1 METRRRRA
9 SALVKWPE
17 STISILPAF
26 VYGDAMIVQ
35 QKIQKLKLE
44 CLEMIK
50 KISILAAA
58 VGFAVAASG
67 AFAAYPEKP
76 VSVIVPFAAGGP
88 TDVVARSLAQAM
100 GIQLKGS
107 MIIENVGGAGGTI
120 GAGKVARAQ
129 GDGYTLLFHH
139 IGMATAPSLYRK
151 LDFKPLEDFIPI
163 GAVVDVPMTII
174 AKPTMA
180 QTNAKDLIAF
190 VRAHKDKIN
199 LANAGV
205 GSASHLCGLL
215 LQSAMKTDLTT
226 VPFSGTGPAMT
237 ALLGGNVDLMCDQTT
252 NTSGQIKGGKVK
264 AYAVTSKNKLAN
276 FPELPPLASE
286 LPGFEVGV
294 WHILYAPKNT
304 PADVVSKLQ
313 SALQAAINDP
323 GFAAKMKELGAE
335 IMSTDRQTSTGARA
349 MLQAEISKWSPII
362 QAAKAYAD

>member
-1 METRRRRA
+1 
-9 SALVKWPE
+9 
-17 STISILPAF
+17 
-26 VYGDAMIVQ
+26 MIR
-35 QKIQKLKLE
+35 
-44 CLEMIK
+44 
-50 KISILAAA
+50 KISKLAAA
-58 VGFAVAASG
+58 VGFVFAAIG
-67 AFAAYPEKP
+67 TNAAFAAYPEKP
-76 VSVIVPFAAGGP
+76 ISVVVPFAAGGP

-100 GIQLKGS
+100 GTQLKGS
-107 MIIENVGGAGGTI
+107 MIVENVGGAGGTI
-120 GAGKVARAQ
+120 GAGKVARAS

-139 IGMATAPSLYRK
+139 IGMSTAPSLYRK

-180 QTNAKDLIAF
+180 QDNAKDLIAF
-190 VRAHKDKIN
+190 VRANKDKIN

-226 VPFSGTGPAMT
+226 VPFSGTAPAMT

-264 AYAVTSKNKLAN
+264 AYAVTSKGKLAN
-276 FPELPPLASE
+276 FPELPPLGAE

-304 PADVVSKLQ
+304 PADVVTKLQ
-313 SALQAAINDP
+313 SSLQAAIKDP
-323 GFAAKMKELGAE
+323 GFAAKMKDLGAE
-335 IMSTDRQTSTGARA
+335 IMPADRQTSAGAKA
-349 MLQAEISKWSPII
+349 LLTTEIAKWSPII

>member
-1 METRRRRA
+1 
-9 SALVKWPE
+9 
-17 STISILPAF
+17 
-26 VYGDAMIVQ
+26 MIR
-35 QKIQKLKLE
+35 
-44 CLEMIK
+44 
-50 KISILAAA
+50 KISMLTATLG
-58 VGFAVAASG
+58 V
-67 AFAAYPEKP
+67 AFAATSAFATYPDKP
-76 VSVIVPFAAGGP
+76 ISVVVPFAAGGP

-100 GIQLKGS
+100 GTQLKGS
-107 MIIENVGGAGGTI
+107 MIVENVGGAGGTI
-120 GAGKVARAQ
+120 GAGKVARAA

-139 IGMATAPSLYRK
+139 IGMSTAPSLYRK

-180 QTNAKDLIAF
+180 QANAKDLLAF
-190 VRAHKDKIN
+190 VRANKDKIN

-215 LQSAMKTDLTT
+215 LQNAMKTELTT

-264 AYAVTSKNKLAN
+264 AYAVTSKAKLAN

-304 PADVVSKLQ
+304 PPDVVTKLQ
-313 SALQAAINDP
+313 SSLQAAIKDP
-323 GFAAKMKELGAE
+323 GFVAKMKDLGAE
-335 IMSTDRQTSTGARA
+335 IMPADRQTSAGAKA
-349 MLQAEISKWSPII
+349 LLAAEITKWSPII

>member
-1 METRRRRA
+1 
-9 SALVKWPE
+9 
-17 STISILPAF
+17 
-26 VYGDAMIVQ
+26 MIR
-35 QKIQKLKLE
+35 
-44 CLEMIK
+44 
-50 KISILAAA
+50 KISKLAVA
-58 VGFAVAASG
+58 VGFVVAAIGVNS

-76 VSVIVPFAAGGP
+76 ISVVVPFAAGGP

-100 GIQLKGS
+100 GLQLKGS
-107 MIIENVGGAGGTI
+107 MIVENVVGAGGTI
-120 GAGKVARAQ
+120 GAGKVARAP

-139 IGMATAPSLYRK
+139 IGMSTAPSLYRK

-180 QTNAKDLIAF
+180 QDNAKDLIAF
-190 VRAHKDKIN
+190 VRANKDKIN

-215 LQSAMKTDLTT
+215 LQNAMKTDLTT
-226 VPFSGTGPAMT
+226 VPFSGTAPAMT

-264 AYAVTSKNKLAN
+264 AYAVTSKSRLAN
-276 FPELPPLASE
+276 FPELPPLGAE

-304 PADVVSKLQ
+304 PADVVTKLQ
-313 SALQAAINDP
+313 SSLQAAIKDP
-323 GFAAKMKELGAE
+323 GFATKMKDLGAE
-335 IMSTDRQTSTGARA
+335 IMPADRQTSAGAKA
-349 MLQAEISKWSPII
+349 LLTSEIARWSPII

>member
-1 METRRRRA
+1 
-9 SALVKWPE
+9 
-17 STISILPAF
+17 
-26 VYGDAMIVQ
+26 
-35 QKIQKLKLE
+35 
-44 CLEMIK
+44 MIK
-50 KISILAAA
+50 KISMLATA
-58 VGFAVAASG
+58 VSFAVAATG
-67 AFAAYPEKP
+67 AFAAYPDKP
-76 VSVIVPFAAGGP
+76 ISVVVPFAAGGP

-100 GIQLKGS
+100 GTQMKGS
-107 MIIENVGGAGGTI
+107 MIVENVGGAGGTI
-120 GAGKVARAQ
+120 GAGKVARAS

-139 IGMATAPSLYRK
+139 IGMSTAPALYRK

-190 VRAHKDKIN
+190 VRANRDKIN

-215 LQSAMKTDLTT
+215 LQNAMKTDLTT

-252 NTSGQIKGGKVK
+252 NTTGQIKGGKVK
-264 AYAVTSKNKLAN
+264 AYAVTSKGKLAN
-276 FPELPPLASE
+276 FPELPPLGAE

-304 PADVVSKLQ
+304 PADVVTKLQ
-313 SALQAAINDP
+313 SSLQAAIKDP
-323 GFAAKMKELGAE
+323 GFAAKMKDLGAE
-335 IMSTDRQTSTGARA
+335 IMPADRQTSAGAKA
-349 MLQAEISKWSPII
+349 LLTTEIAKWSPII